1 MTTVNGHQ
9 SRNTDDCGR
18 TSRRTHALRRATAAA
33 AAILAIWSSGA
44 AATVDIQARIEGID
58 FSCPAHSV
66 SVTLGQPV
74 IVAWTCTN
82 GGQYTCTTAT
92 GVVLGNS
99 PPSLTV
105 ECGDPTLPP
114 EGLLLLDSF
123 EPWL

>member
-1 MTTVNGHQ
+1 MTPINAHPPRHTGPTHP
-9 SRNTDDCGR
+9 GR
-18 TSRRTHALRRATAAA
+18 PRVLRRAAGFAAA
-33 AAILAIWSSGA
+33 LLALWSSGA
-44 AATVDIQARIEGID
+44 AATVDIAARIDGID
-58 FSCPAHSV
+58 FNCAAHSV

-82 GGQYTCTTAT
+82 GGPYTCTTNT
-92 GVVLGNS
+92 GVVVGNN

-114 EGLLLLDSF
+114 AGLLLLDSF

>member
-1 MTTVNGHQ
+1 MP
-9 SRNTDDCGR
+9 
-18 TSRRTHALRRATAAA
+18 RRAAGLATAL
-33 AAILAIWSSGA
+33 LALWSSGA
-44 AATVDIQARIEGID
+44 AATVDIAARIDGID
-58 FSCPAHSV
+58 FSCAAHSV

-82 GGQYTCTTAT
+82 GGQYTCATQT
-92 GVVLGNS
+92 GVVLGNT

-114 EGLLLLDSF
+114 AGLLLLDSF